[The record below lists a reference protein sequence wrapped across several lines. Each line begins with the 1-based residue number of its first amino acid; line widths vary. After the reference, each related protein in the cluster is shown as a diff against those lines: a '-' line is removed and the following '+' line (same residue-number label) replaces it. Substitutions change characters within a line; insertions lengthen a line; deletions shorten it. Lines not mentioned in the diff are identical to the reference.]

1 MRQKRM
7 QDLDDQMTQDTDL
20 TNSFL
25 DGFEKNAT
33 NAAHTYMTDLESELE
48 NRFSH
53 QDSILSNMST
63 LVGKFQE
70 TLKVLGKDG
79 WSH

>member
-1 MRQKRM
+1 MQDDIANEHQMRQKRM

-25 DGFEKNAT
+25 DNFEKNAT
-33 NAAHTYMTDLESELE
+33 ESANVYMTDLEQELN

-53 QDSILSNMST
+53 
-63 LVGKFQE
+63 
-70 TLKVLGKDG
+70 
-79 WSH
+79 